1 MKITATKE
9 NLLNGIQTVQKAIS
23 NKNTIPILSGIYL
36 KAEKNKLFF
45 RATDLEIGIEC
56 QVPVN
61 VIEEGNIVLP
71 AKHFSEL
78 VRKLPNTKITIAYRE
93 DIVGVNINY
102 DDAEV
107 DLKGWPGEEFPVM
120 PDLER
125 EYEYELDTNV
135 IKSMIKQ
142 TLFATAADDSRPI
155 FTGALVEVT
164 DNNINMVTTD
174 THRLALRSG
183 KIINKM
189 DKGINL
195 IIPGKTLS
203 EISRIIKDED
213 EIIKI
218 KGNNNQI
225 SFATGEARIISRI
238 IEGKFPNYKQVI
250 PQDYKTFLKVKTK
263 ALQETIERANLFSSE
278 KDGTSII
285 KITVDNNSLQVTSK
299 SEIGKVEEKMPI
311 FMEGDNLEISFNAKY
326 LLDALK
332 VMDAEDLDINLTG
345 SLSPG
350 IIKPG
355 NNGNYLYL
363 ILPLRNN

>member
-1 MKITATKE
+1 
-9 NLLNGIQTVQKAIS
+9 
-23 NKNTIPILSGIYL
+23 
-36 KAEKNKLFF
+36 
-45 RATDLEIGIEC
+45 
-56 QVPVN
+56 
-61 VIEEGNIVLP
+61 
-71 AKHFSEL
+71 
-78 VRKLPNTKITIAYRE
+78 
-93 DIVGVNINY
+93 
-102 DDAEV
+102 V